1 MGWRPFPCEFGEWA
15 GAHSHASSG
24 NGLAPIP
31 MRVRLAA
38 NVAGE
43 RGPVAANVAG
53 ERGPMAANS
62 AGHRPYVRQRNF
74 VALGWL

>member
-43 RGPVAANVAG
+43 RGP
-53 ERGPMAANS
+53 MAANS